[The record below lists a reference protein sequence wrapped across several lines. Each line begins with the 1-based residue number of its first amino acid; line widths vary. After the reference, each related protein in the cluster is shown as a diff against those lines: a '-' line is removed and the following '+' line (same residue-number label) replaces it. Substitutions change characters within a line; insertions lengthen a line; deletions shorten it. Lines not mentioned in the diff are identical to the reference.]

1 MFACLLAC
9 LFVCLF
15 FLFCFVF
22 CFLFFVFCFLF
33 FVFCFLFFVFCFLFF
48 VFYTSM
54 LNFSFQ
60 GQLLAEICNDMGWD
74 RVATISTSNA
84 YGVSIIE
91 QFTNRA
97 SALSITFLSSQTFQP
112 DASPNESLLQDAVA
126 LTKASGARVIIVA
139 MIQEDAQNFLRV
151 AYDQGLTSYA
161 TFVVT
166 DGVAQDALFETD
178 DSDLLREAA
187 SGMIGTSPV
196 GASGPLYDAFL
207 EDWINRDP
215 VEYPGAGNSDVNT
228 FVPHT
233 YDATYAMAWA
243 LDRLVRRN
251 VTPSNGSA
259 LLASVQQETNFPG
272 LTGNVTFDENGDR
285 FAIYQILNFYDSG
298 DGAIFTEVG
307 NTEGDDRIYTAP
319 IIFRDGSTV
328 PPDAAERVY
337 VAYDD
342 ASGIAM
348 VSLCAAGIV
357 ITLICTGRIMMG
369 RNTPIIVYASP
380 RFILLIMLGI
390 VIGFC
395 NVFVW
400 TGEPT
405 DSLCQARPWILVLNF
420 VLIFGGLYAK
430 AGRVYHLLHQRKTF
444 AFKPIKDTVL
454 FGYVFLYSLVFII
467 PLIVWTAAY
476 PLEVDRSDDNP
487 DNDKVNIKCSGENS
501 AVFLGLFLGLAGLSL
516 LLGVFISYLNRNFHD
531 FFSEIQ
537 YVGYTLYTVTIT
549 CCVVLPMLFILEDEP
564 DAFYIVLMLGI
575 VFANFAALLFLFT
588 PKLYI
593 LIFRPSE
600 NALPTDEGGH
610 LQTKRQKTEQTFS
623 ST

>member
-1 MFACLLAC
+1 MKLR
-9 LFVCLF
+9 LFGAELF
-15 FLFCFVF
+15 FLSFSLRTHFFFC
-22 CFLFFVFCFLF
+22 L
-33 FVFCFLFFVFCFLFF
+33 
-48 VFYTSM
+48 
-54 LNFSFQ
+54 Q

-97 SALSITFLSSQTFQP
+97 SALSITFLSSQTFP
-112 DASPNESLLQDAVA
+112 PGSNSNSNLLQDAVS
-126 LTKASGARVIIVA
+126 LTKSSGARIIIVA
-139 MIQEDAQNFLRV
+139 MVLGDAQSFLRV
-151 AYDQGLTSYA
+151 AREQGLTSYA

-178 DSDLLREAA
+178 DGDELRQAA

-196 GASGPLYDAFL
+196 GPSGELYDEFVA
-207 EDWINRDP
+207 DWVTRDP
-215 VEYPGAGNSDVNT
+215 NEYPGAGNSDINT

-233 YDATYAMAWA
+233 YDATYALAWA
-243 LDRLVRRN
+243 LDRLVRQG
-251 VTPSNGSA
+251 VSVHDGPA
-259 LLASVQQETNFPG
+259 LLESVQKETNFLG

-285 FAIYQILNFYDSG
+285 FAIYDILNFYDSG
-298 DGAIFTEVG
+298 DDAVFRNVGFTEG
-307 NTEGDDRIYTAP
+307 NERIYNEP
-319 IIFRDGSTV
+319 IYFRDGSTN

-337 VAYDD
+337 VAYGD

-348 VSLCAAGIV
+348 VSLCCAGIV
-357 ITLICTGRIMMG
+357 VTLLCTARILVG

-405 DSLCQARPWILVLNF
+405 DGLCQARPWILVLNF

-430 AGRVYHLLHQRKTF
+430 AGRIYHLLHQRKTF

-467 PLIVWTAAY
+467 PLIVWNAAY
-476 PLEVDRSDDNP
+476 PLEIDRSDDNP
-487 DNDKVNIKCSGENS
+487 DNDKVNIKCSGDNS
-501 AVFLGLFLGLAGLSL
+501 VVFLGLFLGLAGLSL

-593 LIFRPSE
+593 LVFRPSE
-600 NALPTDEGGH
+600 NALPTDEGGR
-610 LQTKRQKTEQTFS
+610 LQTKRQKTEQSFV
-623 ST
+623 